1 LSENVCPALRGQSM
15 LLLIIAGVLWGTGG
29 LSGSLLQD
37 LAGLHP
43 LAVAAYRLLIGG
55 MLATAALAAQLR
67 QLPRTRAVARRLF
80 TAGGLLAL
88 FQASYFGGVSLT
100 SVSLATLVTIGSS
113 PVIIAVVTAI
123 RDRRMPGARTGICIA
138 LALTGLGLLAGTPS
152 TRAFWDTVAGITLCL
167 VAAGGFATFTLINRN
182 AVPGLS
188 SGGTISLGLLIG
200 GVLLLPAALPLGMS
214 LPLTPAVLGTAAFL
228 GLVPTAVAYGSYL
241 FALRQANPVAAA
253 LAAVLEPLTATVL
266 SVLLFDEQ
274 LSTVGIAGAG
284 LLAVALAVNY
294 SAQSRSADSEPTL
307 PGARPGAGVGL

>member
-1 LSENVCPALRGQSM
+1 LSDNVYPALRGPSTM
-15 LLLIIAGVLWGTGG
+15 FLVIAGVLWGTGG
-29 LSGSLLQD
+29 LAGSSLQN

-43 LAVAAYRLLIGG
+43 LVVAAYRLLIGG
-55 MLATAALAAQLR
+55 VLATVALAAQLR
-67 QLPRTRAVARRLF
+67 QLPRTRAVARRLVA
-80 TAGGLLAL
+80 AGGLLAL

-123 RDRRMPGARTGICIA
+123 RDRRMPSGRTGLCIVLA
-138 LALTGLGLLAGTPS
+138 LAGLGLLAGTPS
-152 TRAFWDTVAGITLCL
+152 TRAFWDTILGITLCL

-188 SGGTISLGLLIG
+188 AGSTVSLGLLIG
-200 GVLLLPAALPLGMS
+200 GVLLLPAAVPLGMS
-214 LPLTPAVLGTAAFL
+214 LPLTPEVLGTAAFL

-266 SVLLFDEQ
+266 SVLLFDER
-274 LSTVGIAGAG
+274 LSTVGMAGAV
-284 LLAVALAVNY
+284 LLGIALAVNY
-294 SAQSRSADSEPTL
+294 SSQNAEPRVHDL
-307 PGARPGAGVGL
+307 ARDPTG